1 MPTPADLLGRAVLGT
16 ATLLQGR
23 KETVRRPV
31 YVAATTAESV
41 YLPSAAP
48 GLGTSGVII
57 GQELYSG
64 KGFVYCPF
72 RLYGDVLPGPNMLV
86 QGETGEGKSALVES
100 YALRQIRFGRQ
111 VAVFSVKRQQDAAE
125 EDEWAPPTRAVGGVV
140 VSFRPGG
147 DGSRINPLDPAIP
160 AHLQHWLVRTM
171 VETSSAALGERAQY
185 ALSTAHR
192 VAVTRAAEL
201 GRPATL
207 QGIGTALLNPSVEA
221 ATYAYPDYSAEDAV
235 RQMIE
240 VGRDVALAIHRLCDP
255 SGDLAG
261 MVDGP
266 TRIVLSGDDDRS
278 GLQSLLDAPLVDFD
292 LSRVNANSAALP
304 VLMAVLGTW
313 LNHAWLRADGRK
325 RILVVEEAWH
335 VISDPKMAVLFE
347 ELGKF
352 ARGLGLSMVAVIHH
366 MSDID
371 DTPEAAALLKMAST
385 RVVYQ
390 QKAGEAEIT
399 AARLGLPE
407 WATDAIPR
415 LQRGVAVWDVAGNCQ
430 VVQHVTTAAERQ
442 VCFSDSAMTSGSA
455 A

>member
-1 MPTPADLLGRAVLGT
+1 MTTSADLLGRAVLGVT
-16 ATLLQGR
+16 TLFHGR
-23 KETVRRPV
+23 KETVRRQV
-31 YVAATTAESV
+31 HVAAPTAESV

-48 GLGTSGVII
+48 SLGTSGVIV

-64 KGFVYCPF
+64 KAFIYCPF
-72 RLYGDVLPGPNMLV
+72 CLYGDALPGPNMLV
-86 QGETGEGKSALVES
+86 QGETGAGKSALVES
-100 YALRQIRFGRQ
+100 YALRQIRFCRQ

-147 DGSRINPLDPAIP
+147 RSSRINPLDPAIP

-171 VETSSAALGERAQY
+171 IETSSPSLDERAQY
-185 ALSTAHR
+185 ALSTAHKA
-192 VAVTRAAEL
+192 AVIRAANL
-201 GRPATL
+201 GQPATL
-207 QGIGTALLNPSVEA
+207 QGIGTALLSPSEQA
-221 ATYAYPDYSAEDAV
+221 SCFAFPDYNADDAI

-266 TRIVLSGDDDRS
+266 TRIVLAGEDYHS

-292 LSRVNANSAALP
+292 LSRVNASSAALP

-325 RILVVEEAWH
+325 RILVIEEAWH
-335 VISDPKMAVLFE
+335 VISDPKMAALFE

-352 ARGLGLSMVAVIHH
+352 ARGLGLSMVSVIHH

-371 DTPEAAALLKMAST
+371 DTPESAALLKMAST

-390 QKAGEAEIT
+390 QKTGEAKIT
-399 AARLGLPE
+399 AERLGLPQ

-430 VVQHVTTAAERQ
+430 IVQHVTTAAERT
-442 VCFSDSAMTSGSA
+442 VCFSDSAMTS
-455 A
+455 